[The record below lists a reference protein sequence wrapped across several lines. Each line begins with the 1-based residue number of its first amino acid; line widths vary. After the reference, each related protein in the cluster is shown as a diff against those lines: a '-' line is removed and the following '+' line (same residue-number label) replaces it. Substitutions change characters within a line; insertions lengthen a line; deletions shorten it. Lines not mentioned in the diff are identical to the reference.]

1 MQEFMRTVFAAMAPP
16 IAAIEAIEDIVPAL
30 RFLDADD
37 PRAKLI
43 EQAAGSFPAS
53 AAPPA

>member
-1 MQEFMRTVFAAMAPP
+1 MQDFMKSVFAAMAPP